1 MANHVQALVTARSVV
16 AEHFVNVPM
25 EGVVHLAEA
34 YLELLQLVT
43 QLRKFSFAIEQLP
56 FPPRRPSEP

>member
-1 MANHVQALVTARSVV
+1 MANHVQALVTARNVV
-16 AEHFVNVPM
+16 DDSFTAVPM

-34 YLELLQLVT
+34 YLELLGLVT

-56 FPPRRPSEP
+56 FPPKPSEP